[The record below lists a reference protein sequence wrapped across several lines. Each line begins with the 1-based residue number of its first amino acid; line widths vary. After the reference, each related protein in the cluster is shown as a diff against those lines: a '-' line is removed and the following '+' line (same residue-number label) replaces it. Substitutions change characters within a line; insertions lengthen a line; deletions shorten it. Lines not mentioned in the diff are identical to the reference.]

1 MKKKDKKL
9 KKKARKSEQ
18 EPEVV
23 DLKIN
28 KLEVVSKIDNLRFLA
43 QKNRIEGN
51 FEDAIF
57 NAEQIIRLAILTDMP
72 SYIKEQE
79 EFINIM
85 SKKVQEDY
93 FISEID
99 KVCSSLNEM
108 YDKLIGTSQ
117 ISQAHEIIKSFK
129 DRYKDVTYFHTIQSV
144 KELLSK
150 DQKIWVN
157 FITGLDDE
165 S

>member
-1 MKKKDKKL
+1 MKKKDKKV
-9 KKKARKSEQ
+9 KKKRRKSEQ

-23 DLKIN
+23 DLKKN
-28 KLEVVSKIDNLRFLA
+28 KLEIVSKIDNLRFLA
-43 QKNRIEGN
+43 QKNRNEGN

-57 NAEQIIRLAILTDMP
+57 NAEQIIRLAILIDMP

-79 EFINIM
+79 DFINIM

-108 YDKLIGTSQ
+108 YDKLVETSQ

-129 DRYKDVTYFHTIQSV
+129 GRYKDVAFFNTLQSV

-150 DQKIWVN
+150 DQKIWISY
-157 FITGLDDE
+157 ITSLDDE

>member
-1 MKKKDKKL
+1 MKQKDKKL

-18 EPEVV
+18 EPEIVN
-23 DLKIN
+23 LKTN
-28 KLEVVSKIDNLRFLA
+28 KLEIVSKIDNLRFLA
-43 QKNRIEGN
+43 QKNHMEGN

-57 NAEQIIRLAILTDMP
+57 NAEQIIRLAILTDMA

-108 YDKLIGTSQ
+108 YDKLIESSQ

-129 DRYKDVTYFHTIQSV
+129 NRYKDVAFFNTLLSV

-150 DQKIWVN
+150 EQKIWVN
-157 FITGLDDE
+157 YISSRADE

>member
-9 KKKARKSEQ
+9 KKKARKSET
-18 EPEVV
+18 EPKIV
-23 DLKIN
+23 DLKTN
-28 KLEVVSKIDNLRFLA
+28 KLEVVSKIDNLRFIA
-43 QKNRIEGN
+43 QKNHMEGN

-108 YDKLIGTSQ
+108 YDKLIESSQ

-129 DRYKDVTYFHTIQSV
+129 NRYKNVAFFNTLLSV

-150 DQKIWVN
+150 DQKIWVSY
-157 FITGLDDE
+157 ISSRDDE

>member
-9 KKKARKSEQ
+9 KKKAKKSEQ
-18 EPEVV
+18 EPEVI
-23 DLKIN
+23 DFKTN
-28 KLEVVSKIDNLRFLA
+28 KLEALSKIDNLRFLA
-43 QKNRIEGN
+43 QKNHMEGN

-57 NAEQIIRLAILTDMP
+57 NAEQIIRLAILTDMT

-79 EFINIM
+79 DFINIM

-93 FISEID
+93 LISEINN
-99 KVCSSLNEM
+99 VCSSLNEM
-108 YDKLIGTSQ
+108 YDKLIETSQ

-129 DRYKDVTYFHTIQSV
+129 KRYKDFTPFNTIQSV
-144 KELLSK
+144 EELLSR
-150 DQKIWVN
+150 DQKIWIN
-157 FITGLDDE
+157 YIASKDDE

>member
-18 EPEVV
+18 KPEIV
-23 DLKIN
+23 DLKEN
-28 KLEVVSKIDNLRFLA
+28 RLEVLSKIDNLRFLA

-51 FEDAIF
+51 FEDAIY

-79 EFINIM
+79 EFINTM
-85 SKKVQEDY
+85 AKKVQEDY

-99 KVCSSLNEM
+99 KVCGSLNEM
-108 YDKLIGTSQ
+108 YDKLIETSQ
-117 ISQAHEIIKSFK
+117 ITQAHEIIESFK
-129 DRYKDVTYFHTIQSV
+129 NRYKDVAFFNTIQSV
-144 KELLSK
+144 KNLLIK
-150 DQKIWVN
+150 DQKTWVN
-157 FITGLDDE
+157 FIASLDEE

>member
-1 MKKKDKKL
+1 MKTKDKKL
-9 KKKARKSEQ
+9 KKKARKSEK

-23 DLKIN
+23 DLKSN

-43 QKNRIEGN
+43 QKNQMEGN

-57 NAEQIIRLAILTDMP
+57 NSEQIIRLAILTDMP

-79 EFINIM
+79 DFINIM
-85 SKKVQEDY
+85 SKKVQQDY
-93 FISEID
+93 LISEINN
-99 KVCSSLNEM
+99 VCTSLNEM
-108 YDKLIGTSQ
+108 YDKLIETGQ

-129 DRYKDVTYFHTIQSV
+129 NRYKDVTAFKTIQSV
-144 KELLSK
+144 EDLLSK

-157 FITGLDDE
+157 YIASRDDE

>member
-9 KKKARKSEQ
+9 KKKAKKSEH
-18 EPEVV
+18 EPEVI
-23 DLKIN
+23 DFKTN
-28 KLEVVSKIDNLRFLA
+28 KLEALSKIDNLRFLA
-43 QKNRIEGN
+43 QKSHMEGN

-57 NAEQIIRLAILTDMP
+57 NAEQIIRLAILTDMT

-79 EFINIM
+79 DFINIM

-93 FISEID
+93 LISEINN
-99 KVCSSLNEM
+99 VCSSLNEM
-108 YDKLIGTSQ
+108 YDKLIETSQ

-129 DRYKDVTYFHTIQSV
+129 NRYKDFTPFNTIQSV
-144 KELLSK
+144 EDLLLR

-157 FITGLDDE
+157 YISSKDDE

>member
-9 KKKARKSEQ
+9 KKKARKSET
-18 EPEVV
+18 EPEIV
-23 DLKIN
+23 DLKTN
-28 KLEVVSKIDNLRFLA
+28 KLEVVSKIDNLRFIA
-43 QKNRIEGN
+43 QKNHMEGN

-108 YDKLIGTSQ
+108 YDKLIESSQ

-129 DRYKDVTYFHTIQSV
+129 NRYKNVAFFNTLLSV

-150 DQKIWVN
+150 DQKIWVSY
-157 FITGLDDE
+157 ISSRDDE

>member
-23 DLKIN
+23 DFKKN

-43 QKNRIEGN
+43 QKNQIEGN

-57 NAEQIIRLAILTDMP
+57 NAEQIIRLAILTDMN

-93 FISEID
+93 FIIEID

-108 YDKLIGTSQ
+108 YDKLIETNH

-129 DRYKDVTYFHTIQSV
+129 GRYQDIAYFNTIQSV
-144 KELLSK
+144 KDLLLK
-150 DQKIWVN
+150 DQRMWIDFSSSLEN
-157 FITGLDDE
+157 E

>member
-1 MKKKDKKL
+1 MKKKDKKV
-9 KKKARKSEQ
+9 KKKRRKSEQ

-23 DLKIN
+23 DLKKN
-28 KLEVVSKIDNLRFLA
+28 KLEIVSKIDNLRFLA
-43 QKNRIEGN
+43 QKNRNEGN

-99 KVCSSLNEM
+99 KVCGSLNEM
-108 YDKLIGTSQ
+108 YDKLIETSQ
-117 ISQAHEIIKSFK
+117 ITQAHEIIESFK
-129 DRYKDVTYFHTIQSV
+129 NRYKDVSFFDTIQSV
-144 KELLSK
+144 KNLLIK
-150 DQKIWVN
+150 DQKTWVN
-157 FITGLDDE
+157 FIASLDEE

>member
-23 DLKIN
+23 DLKTN
-28 KLEVVSKIDNLRFLA
+28 KLEAVSKIDNLRFLA
-43 QKNRIEGN
+43 QKNHMEGN

-57 NAEQIIRLAILTDMP
+57 NAEKIIRLAILADMP

-79 EFINIM
+79 DFINIM

-93 FISEID
+93 LISEIN
-99 KVCSSLNEM
+99 KTCSSLNEM
-108 YDKLIGTSQ
+108 YDKLIDTGQ
-117 ISQAHEIIKSFK
+117 ITQAHEIIKSFK
-129 DRYKDVTYFHTIQSV
+129 NRYKDISSFNTIQSV
-144 KELLSK
+144 KDLLSK
-150 DQKIWVN
+150 EEKVWLN
-157 FITGLDDE
+157 YITSRADE
-165 S
+165 T